1 MNQAMARRVWE
12 ILKHEGMCV
21 GDGRDVVMWVDGEKA
36 SATVRTT
43 LNRTRSM
50 RTLEPTEEAVF
61 VAELTTA
68 WEQTRRIRR
77 SAIFTKTNDANVQVN
92 L

>member
-1 MNQAMARRVWE
+1 MVREVLTVNQAMARRVGE
-12 ILKHEGMCV
+12 ILKDEGMGV
-21 GDGRDVVMWVDGEKA
+21 GDGRDAVIGVDGEKA

-61 VAELTTA
+61 VAELMTA
-68 WEQTRRIRR
+68 WKQTRRIR
-77 SAIFTKTNDANVQVN
+77 
-92 L
+92 